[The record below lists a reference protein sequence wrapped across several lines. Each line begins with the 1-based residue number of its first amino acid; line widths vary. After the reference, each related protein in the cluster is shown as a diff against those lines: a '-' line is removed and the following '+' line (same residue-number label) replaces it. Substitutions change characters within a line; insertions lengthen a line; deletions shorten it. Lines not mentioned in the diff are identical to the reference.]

1 MNTNRIVITRF
12 APSPTGNLHIGGAR
26 TALFNWLFAKN
37 QKGKFLLRIEDT
49 DTQRSK
55 NEFYEQIISTLKWL
69 EINWDEE
76 PYIQSNNI
84 KSHVNIANI
93 LLKNGHAYKCYCTE
107 KELEDEKK
115 LYLEKKIPYTYS
127 KKCRNILENIDN
139 KSFVVRF
146 KSKIEGKTVLKDLV
160 QGNIEI
166 NNNTIEDFVIL
177 RKDNKPTYNLSAAVD
192 DYQMK
197 ITHVIRG
204 DDHKINAF
212 KQVQIFERM
221 NWKMPEYAHIPLI
234 HSKEGKK
241 LSKRD
246 DASTVEDYKK
256 IGILPEALRN
266 YLLRLGW
273 SYKDKEIFT
282 EEESIKFF
290 NLKNIGKSPSKLDF
304 DRIKSINEFYIKSTR
319 DDILIEKLINYSKLY
334 KKEIPKQFYDTIKIN
349 LSFLKNKSKSLEDI
363 YNNSKYIFSYELKDD
378 EIKKID
384 KSKFTIIKNIYFLI
398 KREKK
403 IDKDYLKNIFDK
415 IIETEKINFKDIGQ
429 PLRIILTGSEYGPA
443 IYDIANSLSFDEFIN
458 RLELFFSKIDKNI
471 KNW

>member
-1 MNTNRIVITRF
+1 MNTNQIVITRF

-127 KKCRNILENIDN
+127 KKCRDLIEHIDN

-398 KREKK
+398 KKEKK

-471 KNW
+471 KN

>member
-1 MNTNRIVITRF
+1 MNTIEKVITRF

-26 TALFNWLFAKN
+26 TALFNWLFSKN
-37 QKGKFLLRIEDT
+37 QKGIFLLRIEDT
-49 DTQRSK
+49 DIQRSK
-55 NEFYEQIISTLKWL
+55 NEYYEQIISTLKWL

-76 PYIQSNNI
+76 PYIQSKNVESHINVANN
-84 KSHVNIANI
+84 
-93 LLKNGHAYKCYCTE
+93 LLKNGCAYKCYCTE
-107 KELEDEKK
+107 KELEEEKK
-115 LYLEKKIPYTYS
+115 LYLERKIPYTYS
-127 KKCRNILENIDN
+127 KKCRNILENITN
-139 KSFVVRF
+139 KPFVVRF
-146 KSKIEGKTVLKDLV
+146 KSKIEGKTILKDLV
-160 QGNIEI
+160 QGDVEI

-192 DYQMK
+192 DHQMK
-197 ITHVIRG
+197 ISHVIRG

-212 KQVQIFERM
+212 KQIQIFERM
-221 NWKMPEYAHIPLI
+221 EWKIPEYAHIPLI

-273 SYKDKEIFT
+273 SYKDKEIFS

-319 DDILIEKLINYSKLY
+319 DEILLEKLIRYSDLY
-334 KKEIPKQFYDTIKIN
+334 KEKIPKQFHETIRIN

-363 YNNSKYIFSYELKDD
+363 YNNSKYIFSYELKEDQ
-378 EIKKID
+378 IQKID
-384 KSKFTIIKNIYFLI
+384 KSKLTIIKNIYFLI
-398 KREKK
+398 QKEKN
-403 IDKDYLKNIFDK
+403 ISKDYLKNIFDK
-415 IIETEKINFKDIGQ
+415 IIETEKINFKDLGQ

-443 IYDIANSLSFDEFIN
+443 IYDIASSLGLNEFLN

-471 KNW
+471 KN

>member
-1 MNTNRIVITRF
+1 MNNIQKVITRF

-26 TALFNWLFAKN
+26 TALFNWLFSKN

-49 DTQRSK
+49 DVQRSK
-55 NEFYEQIISTLKWL
+55 DEYYEQIISTLKWL

-76 PYIQSNNI
+76 PYIQSKNI
-84 KSHVNIANI
+84 ESHINIANT
-93 LLKNGHAYKCYCTE
+93 LLKNGYAYKCYCTE
-107 KELEDEKK
+107 KELEEEKK
-115 LYLEKKIPYTYS
+115 IYLEKKIPYTYS
-127 KKCRNILENIDN
+127 RKCRNILEENNN

-146 KSKIEGKTVLKDLV
+146 KSKVEGKTILKDLV

-166 NNNTIEDFVIL
+166 NNSTIEDFVIL

-192 DYQMK
+192 DYQMQ
-197 ITHVIRG
+197 ISHVIRG

-212 KQVQIFERM
+212 KQIQIFESM
-221 NWKMPEYAHIPLI
+221 KWKIPQYAHIPLI

-273 SYKDKEIFT
+273 SYKDKEIFSVQ
-282 EEESIKFF
+282 ESIELFS
-290 NLKNIGKSPSKLDF
+290 LKNIGKSPSKLDF
-304 DRIKSINEFYIKSTR
+304 ERIKSINEYYIKSTK
-319 DDILIEKLINYSKLY
+319 DEILLEKLIHYSELY
-334 KKEIPKQFYDTIKIN
+334 KEKIPKQFHETIKIN

-363 YNNSKYIFSYELKDD
+363 YNNSKYIFSYELNES
-378 EIKKID
+378 EIQKID
-384 KSKFTIIKNIYFLI
+384 KSKLTIIKNIHSLI
-398 KREKK
+398 KKNK
-403 IDKDYLKNIFDK
+403 DISKDYLKSIFDK
-415 IIETEKINFKDIGQ
+415 IIETEKINFKDLGQ

-443 IYDIANSLSFDEFIN
+443 IYDIANSLGLDEFLK
-458 RLELFFSKIDKNI
+458 RLELFFSKMDKNI
-471 KNW
+471 KN

>member
-1 MNTNRIVITRF
+1 MNTIHKVITRF

-26 TALFNWLFAKN
+26 TALFNWLFSKN

-49 DTQRSK
+49 DIQRSK
-55 NEFYEQIISTLKWL
+55 NEYYEQIISTLKWL

-76 PYIQSNNI
+76 PYIQSKNLE
-84 KSHVNIANI
+84 SHINVANI
-93 LLKNGHAYKCYCTE
+93 LLKNRYAYKCYCTE
-107 KELEDEKK
+107 KELEEEKK

-127 KKCRNILENIDN
+127 KKCRNILEEVSN
-139 KSFVVRF
+139 KPFVLRF
-146 KSKIEGKTVLKDLV
+146 KSKMEGKTILKDLV
-160 QGNIEI
+160 QGNVEI
-166 NNNTIEDFVIL
+166 NNSTIEDFVIL

-197 ITHVIRG
+197 ISHVIRG

-212 KQVQIFERM
+212 KQIQIFESM
-221 NWKMPEYAHIPLI
+221 KWQIPQYAHIPLI
-234 HSKEGKK
+234 HSREGKK

-273 SYKDKEIFT
+273 SYKDKEIFS
-282 EEESIKFF
+282 EEESIEFF

-304 DRIKSINEFYIKSTR
+304 DRIKSINEFYIKLTK
-319 DDILIEKLINYSKLY
+319 DEILLEKLIHYSELY
-334 KKEIPKQFYDTIKIN
+334 KEKIPKQFHEIIKIN

-363 YNNSKYIFSYELKDD
+363 YNNSKYIFSYELKEDQMQ
-378 EIKKID
+378 KID
-384 KSKFTIIKNIYFLI
+384 KSKLTIIKNIHSLI
-398 KREKK
+398 KKEKD
-403 IDKDYLKNIFDK
+403 ISKDYLKNIFDK
-415 IIETEKINFKDIGQ
+415 IIETEKINFKDFGQ

-443 IYDIANSLSFDEFIN
+443 IYDIASSLGLNEFLN

-471 KNW
+471 KN